1 MSALT
6 DRHSRILP
14 RLGRAEVLRGLHGTA
29 ALLLCALP
37 ALFLL
42 GQAGGDIA
50 LSIVAAL
57 FLAHSVL
64 ARSWAWLRTP
74 WVVAGLLIWA
84 YLIAISAFVAEESWL
99 SYERALPFGRFV
111 VFAAALQHWLL
122 VEPRVRRGFLWCLA
136 GVVAFVAIDT
146 LIQYA
151 FGRDLLGRAAARFRL
166 TGPFTEKVAGA
177 FLTHVSFPLIAL
189 AFAWAGQGEG
199 WRRLAP
205 VAAATLVLGLAV
217 ALTGERTAL
226 VMFGFGLVL
235 LFLLLPGLRRVL
247 LISALALGVAV
258 GGAIASSPSLLER
271 LVGHTAHDFTDF
283 WDRRVGELYLRGLE
297 VWRDA
302 PVFGV
307 GLKNFRR
314 FCENEHFEPR
324 GPVED
329 RCYTH
334 PHHLYNEWL
343 AETGLIGFVG
353 FLVMIGLWGR
363 ELIPGL
369 RPGAADYALGVGACV
384 ALLIFLWPL
393 RPSMSFFSNWNGV
406 LFWTMLGLALAT
418 LAPRPPQKAL
428 SPPS

>member
-6 DRHSRILP
+6 ERRSRLSP
-14 RLGRAEVLRGLHGTA
+14 RLGRVEILRGVRGIA
-29 ALLLCALP
+29 SLLLCALP

-50 LSIVAAL
+50 LSTVAVL
-57 FLAHSVL
+57 FLARSAL
-64 ARSWAWLRTP
+64 ERSWAWLRTP
-74 WVVAGLLIWA
+74 WVGAGLLVWA
-84 YLIAISAFVAEESWL
+84 YLIAISTFVAEASWA
-99 SYERALPFGRFV
+99 SHERALPFGRFV

-122 VEPRVRRGFLWCLA
+122 VDPRVRRGFLWCLA

-151 FGRDLLGRAAARFRL
+151 FARDLLGRAAERFRL

-177 FLTHVSFPLIAL
+177 FLVHVSFPLIAL

-199 WRRLAP
+199 WQRLAS
-205 VAAATLVLGLAV
+205 VAAGTLVLGLAV

-226 VMFGFGLVL
+226 VMFGFGLLVL
-235 LFLLLPGLRRVL
+235 ALLMPGLRRVL
-247 LISALALGVAV
+247 LISALVFGVAV
-258 GGAIASSPSLLER
+258 GGAIASSPTLFQR
-271 LVGHTAHDFTDF
+271 FIGHTTHDFTDF

-343 AETGLIGFVG
+343 AETGLVG
-353 FLVMIGLWGR
+353 FTGFLALLVLWGR
-363 ELIPGL
+363 ELIPRL
-369 RPGAADYALGVGACV
+369 RPGVADYALGLGACI

-406 LFWTMLGLALAT
+406 LFWTILGLTLAT
-418 LAPRPPQKAL
+418 LAPRPPQKVL